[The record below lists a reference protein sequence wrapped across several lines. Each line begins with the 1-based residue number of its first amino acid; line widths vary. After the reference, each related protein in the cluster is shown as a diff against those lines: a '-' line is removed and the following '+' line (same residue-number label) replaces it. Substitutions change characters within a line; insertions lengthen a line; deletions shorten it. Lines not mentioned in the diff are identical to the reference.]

1 MIPLPNE
8 NPFEKGKRSLR
19 MLPLKRIL
27 CPTDFSVPSFKAVSA
42 AGELAAALRS
52 EVIVLNVIPPIPALT
67 GPESPGVFDVSR
79 YQAELEKSAE
89 KALSEAR
96 KKKIPAKVKV
106 RTIVSQGAVSKEI
119 ARVAKAER
127 ADLIVISTH
136 GESGLQHLFGSVAD
150 RVMRHTTIPVLVI
163 PARPGRK

>member
-1 MIPLPNE
+1 VPHE
-8 NPFEKGKRSLR
+8 DPFEKEKRSSE

-52 EVIVLNVIPPIPALT
+52 EVILLNVIPPIPALT

-89 KALSEAR
+89 KALSDVR
-96 KKKIPAKVKV
+96 KKKIPARVKV
-106 RTIVSQGAVSKEI
+106 RTLVSQGAVPREI
-119 ARVAKAER
+119 SRVAKAER

-136 GESGLQHLFGSVAD
+136 GESGLRHLFGSVAD
-150 RVMRHTTIPVLVI
+150 RVMRHTAVPVLVI
-163 PARPGRK
+163 PARPLGK